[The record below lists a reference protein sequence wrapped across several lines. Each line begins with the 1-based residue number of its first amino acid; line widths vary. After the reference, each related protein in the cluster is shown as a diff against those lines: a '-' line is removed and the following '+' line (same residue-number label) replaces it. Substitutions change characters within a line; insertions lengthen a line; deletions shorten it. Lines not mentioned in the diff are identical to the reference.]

1 MGSHQQTNRFGP
13 NLFSY
18 RALLRPSWW
27 PKIGTCSTLWHLM
40 IDPIRYPRLSRIDNP
55 AQLREFPERELRE
68 IADEVRDYLIQS
80 VARSGGHFGAGLGVV
95 ELTVALH
102 YLFDTPNDRL
112 VWDVGHQC
120 YPHKILT
127 GRRDR
132 ITTVKTK
139 DGLAPFPRREESEFD
154 TFGVG
159 HSSTSISAAL
169 GMAIA
174 SQRKGEDRKVVA
186 VIGDGA
192 MTAGMA
198 YEALNHGGDVKP
210 DMLVI
215 LNDNQMSISE
225 NVGALTQ
232 MLARLMSSRTLN
244 RMREGGKKM
253 MKHEGIV
260 WRFMKRWEEHAKG
273 MFMPSTLFEEL
284 GFHYTGPID
293 GHDIPQLVQALRTL
307 KELKGP
313 QLLHVITTKGKGY
326 APAEREQI
334 NYHAVGPFDPV
345 KGLAKKG
352 ASKPTYTE
360 IFSDWLC
367 DQAAADPLLYA
378 ITPAMREGSGLV
390 RYSKEYP
397 DRYFDVGIAE
407 QHAVTLA
414 AGMACEGVKPV
425 VAIYS
430 TFLQRAYDQLIHD
443 VALQNLDVLFAI
455 DRSGVVGP
463 DGATHSGSFDLSYLR
478 CIPNMLVMTPADEN
492 ECRQMLSTGFAHIG
506 PAAVRYPRGS
516 GNGAGVDASLAT
528 LPIGKAD
535 LRRRGQTIALL
546 AFGALVTPAVEV
558 AEILDASV
566 VNMRFVKPLDEALML
581 ELAASHEA
589 FVTLEDNA
597 VAGGAGAGV
606 AELLA
611 AHGITR
617 PFLHLGLADSYLEH
631 ASREELLA
639 ESGLDVVGIES
650 AIRKRFAELIPVEA
664 MRSAG

>member
-1 MGSHQQTNRFGP
+1 MEACPQF
-13 NLFSY
+13 
-18 RALLRPSWW
+18 
-27 PKIGTCSTLWHLM
+27 WHLM
-40 IDPIRYPRLSRIDNP
+40 IDSTRYPRLSRIDSP
-55 AQLREFPERELRE
+55 AQLREFPEHELGEVAR
-68 IADEVRDYLIQS
+68 EVRDYLIQS
-80 VARSGGHFGAGLGVV
+80 VASSGGHFGAGLGVV

-132 ITTVKTK
+132 ITTVKQK
-139 DGLAPFPRREESEFD
+139 DGVAPFPRREESEYD

-174 SQRKGEDRKVVA
+174 AQRKGDKRKIVA

-198 YEALNHGGDVKP
+198 FEALNHGGDVKP

-232 MLARLMSSRTLN
+232 MLARLMSSRTLH
-244 RMREGGKKM
+244 RIREGGKKLI
-253 MKHEGIV
+253 KHEGFV
-260 WRFMKRWEEHAKG
+260 WRFAKRWEEHAKG

-293 GHDIPQLVQALRTL
+293 GHDIPQLIQTLSTL
-307 KELKGP
+307 KELEGP
-313 QLLHVITTKGKGY
+313 QFLHVITTKGKGY
-326 APAEREQI
+326 APAERAQI
-334 NYHAVGPFDPV
+334 DYHAVGPFDPD
-345 KGLAKKG
+345 KGLVRKA
-352 ASKPTYTE
+352 AAKPTYTE
-360 IFSDWLC
+360 IFGDWLC
-367 DQAAADPLLYA
+367 DQAASDPRLYA

-390 RYSKEYP
+390 RFSKEYP
-397 DRYFDVGIAE
+397 QRYFDVGIAE

-414 AGMACEGVKPV
+414 AGMACEGAKPV

-455 DRSGVVGP
+455 DRGGLVGP
-463 DGATHSGSFDLSYLR
+463 DGATHSGSFDFSYLR
-478 CIPNMLVMTPADEN
+478 CIPNMVVMAPADEN
-492 ECRQMLSTGFAHIG
+492 ECRKMLSTGFQHEG
-506 PAAVRYPRGS
+506 PAAVRYPRGIGS
-516 GNGAGVDASLAT
+516 GVAVDQSLTT
-528 LPIGKAD
+528 LPIGQAE
-535 LRRRGQTIALL
+535 LRHSGQHIALL
-546 AFGALVTPAVEV
+546 AFGALVAPATRV
-558 AEILDASV
+558 AETIGATL
-566 VNMRFVKPLDEALML
+566 VNMRFIKPLDATMILDLARNHEAL
-581 ELAASHEA
+581 
-589 FVTLEDNA
+589 VTLEDNA
-597 VAGGAGAGV
+597 IAGGAGSGV

-611 AHGITR
+611 AHGISM
-617 PFLHLGLADSYLEH
+617 PILHLGLADSYLDH
-631 ASREELLA
+631 ASREQLLA
-639 ESGLDVVGIES
+639 ESGLDVSGIES
-650 AIRKRFAELIPVEA
+650 AIRTRFASLIPVA
-664 MRSAG
+664 AIRSAG